1 MSEPIERRGE
11 VIGLAR
17 GLAQIRLAPE
27 AGCSAC
33 GSRGSC
39 AAGSAAAPVI
49 EMPVPA
55 RTRLGDQL
63 TVSLPPSSLT
73 LAALLGYL
81 LPPLCLLAGAMAAA
95 SAYPGDAA
103 AVLGGG
109 LGFVA
114 GLLLARLLSRL
125 VFGPAPLASLC
136 RPDLP
141 PGEHS

>member
-1 MSEPIERRGE
+1 MSEPVERRGE

-33 GSRGSC
+33 GSRGRC
-39 AAGSAAAPVI
+39 DAGGAAAQVI
-49 EMPVPA
+49 EMPVPE

-81 LPPLCLLAGAMAAA
+81 LPPVCLLAGAMAAA
-95 SAYPGDAA
+95 SAYRGDAA
-103 AVLGGG
+103 AVVGGG

-114 GLLLARLLSRL
+114 GLLLARLISHL
-125 VFGPAPLASLC
+125 VFGAGPVPALC
-136 RPDLP
+136 RSDLP